1 MKGLQ
6 VDLPYPST
14 EGLGEDVRSV
24 KIISPAYADRGS
36 EMTAVLQYVFQSVVF
51 GALGMKKYSETLLSI
66 AIAEME
72 HLEILGTILYEM
84 GALPV
89 FTSRPPYKFIFIRRA
104 RFPTVL
110 ILRKCY
116 WMIFVGK
123 RKQSVHMKR

>member
-51 GALGMKKYSETLLSI
+51 VALGMKK
-66 AIAEME
+66 
-72 HLEILGTILYEM
+72 
-84 GALPV
+84 
-89 FTSRPPYKFIFIRRA
+89 
-104 RFPTVL
+104 
-110 ILRKCY
+110 
-116 WMIFVGK
+116 
-123 RKQSVHMKR
+123 